1 VPAGTVARILNGG
14 GEFANVASNWLL
26 WTFKGYKDAGK
37 IFVGKGCGRCTNS
50 NWDVKSKG
58 INK

>member
-1 VPAGTVARILNGG
+1 MI
-14 GEFANVASNWLL
+14 L
-26 WTFKGYKDAGK
+26 WTFKGEKEAGK
-37 IFVGKGCGRCTNS
+37 MFGGGNCSLCTNS